1 MVTVAEDESWLNAES
16 NDAEISAER
25 DGQITVMKRQTS
37 EARTKRAR
45 VKWVFALKKAENGK
59 KKNAFFPIWR
69 RVALKFSP
77 NRLK

>member
-37 EARTKRAR
+37 EADVLST
-45 VKWVFALKKAENGK
+45 VTL
-59 KKNAFFPIWR
+59 
-69 RVALKFSP
+69 
-77 NRLK
+77 